1 MPAASLARRE
11 TALSSVPPTGYIQTR
26 DGVSLFVRDWHDGGP
41 AAATVLFVSSWA
53 LPSDSWSCQMQAL
66 RAAGL
71 RCIAYDRRGHGR
83 SGDPG
88 RGYDF
93 DTLAD
98 DLAAVIEALD
108 LRRVTLVGH
117 SMAAG
122 EIVRY
127 LSRHGAQRVAGMV
140 LVGCT
145 TPCLARSA
153 DNPEGIDPAILDHVA
168 GELADDFPRWVE
180 NNLAP
185 FGGGLCSAPRLEW
198 VRAMAL
204 QTSLQALL
212 GCSHANTH
220 ADFRAELP
228 AIRVPA
234 LLVHGDQDVSCP
246 LPLTAQRTAALLPD
260 ARLRVY
266 EGAPHGLP
274 YTHGARLCA
283 DLLGFVR
290 ELA

>member
-1 MPAASLARRE
+1 MDY
-11 TALSSVPPTGYIQTR
+11 VQTR
-26 DGVSLFVRDWHDGGP
+26 DGVSLFVRDWHDGS
-41 AAATVLFVSSWA
+41 AAGVVLFVASWA
-53 LPSDSWSCQMQAL
+53 LYSDSWGAQMVAL

-98 DLAAVIEALD
+98 DLADVIEALD

-127 LSRHGAQRVAGMV
+127 LSRHGASRVAGMV

-145 TPCLARSA
+145 TPCLAQSA
-153 DNPEGIDPAILDHVA
+153 DNPDGIAPALLEQVA
-168 GELADDFPRWVE
+168 GELAGDFPLWVE

-204 QTSLQALL
+204 QTSLPALL
-212 GCSHANTH
+212 GCNHANAY

-234 LLVHGDQDVSCP
+234 LLVHGDNDVSCP

-260 ARLRVY
+260 ARLAVY
-266 EGAPHGLP
+266 AGAPHGLP
-274 YTHGARLCA
+274 YTHGARLSA
-283 DLLGFVR
+283 DILGFVR
-290 ELA
+290 GLD